1 MAIMAGLIEYT
12 ACLVVSLLFCFFFV
26 FRLILAGRRRAEN
39 VTRRGQKSQLL
50 WREVV
55 LLEDVE
61 MKKRR
66 GQAHSDVHG
75 RHLVLLHGRGDVTE
89 EAEQCLENLPVFI
102 RHQHDGRLDGLQ
114 PLVLWH
120 VYKKCTWC
128 QVSFDQ
134 ILESHIQKPRMLSQ
148 FKRNWDEFHVLH
160 W

>member
-12 ACLVVSLLFCFFFV
+12 PCLVSLLFFFCFV
-26 FRLILAGRRRAEN
+26 FRLVLAGRRAEN
-39 VTRRGQKSQLL
+39 VTQRGQKSQLL

-89 EAEQCLENLPVFI
+89 EAEQRLEHLPVFI

-128 QVSFDQ
+128 QVSLDQ
-134 ILESHIQKPRMLSQ
+134 ILESRIQKPRVLSQ
-148 FKRNWDEFHVLH
+148 FKQLG
-160 W
+160 